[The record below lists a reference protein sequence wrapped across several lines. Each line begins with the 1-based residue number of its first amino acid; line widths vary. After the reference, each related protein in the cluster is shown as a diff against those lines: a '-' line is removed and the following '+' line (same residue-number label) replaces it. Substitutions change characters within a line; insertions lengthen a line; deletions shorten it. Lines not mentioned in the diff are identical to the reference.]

1 MWYTFLNRLHDDHA
15 PRACGLHV
23 RGGMVMRKI
32 LTFLGTGR
40 YEESTIHIDELE
52 FRERVFP
59 LALIRYY
66 KMQKPDEELSVFFFL
81 TSEARDNKNWVEYT
95 LPSLEAEQVRYE
107 ALEIPKDIE
116 TLEKT
121 LGLIKEMIGVL
132 SEGDEVVLD
141 VTHCFRD
148 IPLTAS
154 VVALY
159 LKEVLDV
166 KITILYGRFDS
177 VKNETHCT
185 DLTFVTQLVE
195 WIYAARVFK
204 EYGYSN
210 ELGALADQRNRR
222 IYKTANLSKK
232 PKYLASMRLPLQYLT
247 DALRLG
253 SIRSIRE
260 SVRRFLVTFE
270 KESTLNQ
277 EIHEYVPE
285 LELLMPSII
294 QRYKMVDTGASSFVL
309 DEREIATEREL
320 MKFYLDTRDI
330 GMALRLAREYMIN
343 ILLYKEG
350 LANFVFDR
358 DKREEI
364 SRFLG
369 ETDSL
374 RKARNHIAHFG
385 FNDSNN
391 LTDVNTI
398 EQHLRKLID
407 TDIDELYNE
416 MMKNKQDLEAS
427 SYAVVSSLGLTEGAL
442 YTILSHYNP
451 DLLIVVTSKEGA
463 KILPSILEKT
473 QFKGECHVVNV
484 EDPYTGKEEIARVS
498 KEVTGYLENTR
509 KVVIN
514 LTGGTTL
521 LNYMLLKVGDEARHG
536 KTIKTVLAVDK
547 RPYEEQKVNP
557 YVVGEVVEL
566 D

>member
-116 TLEKT
+116 TLDKT

-166 KITILYGRFDS
+166 KITILYGKFDS

-260 SVRRFLVTFE
+260 SVRRFLVAFE

-442 YTILSHYNP
+442 YTILNHYNP
-451 DLLIVVTSKEGA
+451 NLLIVVTSKEGA
-463 KILPSILEKT
+463 KILPNILEKT

-484 EDPYTGKEEIARVS
+484 QDPYTGKEEIARVS

>member
-1 MWYTFLNRLHDDHA
+1 
-15 PRACGLHV
+15 
-23 RGGMVMRKI
+23 MRKI

-116 TLEKT
+116 TLDKT

-166 KITILYGRFDS
+166 KITILYGKFDS

-260 SVRRFLVTFE
+260 SVRRFLVAFE

-442 YTILSHYNP
+442 YTILNHYNP
-451 DLLIVVTSKEGA
+451 NLLIVVTSKEGA
-463 KILPSILEKT
+463 KILPNILEKT

-484 EDPYTGKEEIARVS
+484 QDPYTGKEEIARVS

-547 RPYEEQKVNP
+547 RSYEEQKVNP
-557 YVVGEVVEL
+557 YADGEVVEL

>member
-1 MWYTFLNRLHDDHA
+1 MWYTFLNRLHEDHA

-23 RGGMVMRKI
+23 RGGMVVRKI

-442 YTILSHYNP
+442 YTILNHYNP
-451 DLLIVVTSKEGA
+451 NLLIVVTSKEGA
-463 KILPSILEKT
+463 KILPNILEKT

-498 KEVTGYLENTR
+498 KEVTEYLENTR

-536 KTIKTVLAVDK
+536 RTIKTVLAVDK
-547 RPYEEQKVNP
+547 RPYEEQKRNP

>member
-1 MWYTFLNRLHDDHA
+1 M
-15 PRACGLHV
+15 
-23 RGGMVMRKI
+23 
-32 LTFLGTGR
+32 
-40 YEESTIHIDELE
+40 
-52 FRERVFP
+52 
-59 LALIRYY
+59 
-66 KMQKPDEELSVFFFL
+66 
-81 TSEARDNKNWVEYT
+81 
-95 LPSLEAEQVRYE
+95 
-107 ALEIPKDIE
+107 
-116 TLEKT
+116 
-121 LGLIKEMIGVL
+121 

-343 ILLYKEG
+343 IALYKEG

-442 YTILSHYNP
+442 YTILNHYNP
-451 DLLIVVTSKEGA
+451 NLLIVVTSKEGT

-484 EDPYTGKEEIARVS
+484 EDPYTGKE
-498 KEVTGYLENTR
+498 
-509 KVVIN
+509 
-514 LTGGTTL
+514 
-521 LNYMLLKVGDEARHG
+521 
-536 KTIKTVLAVDK
+536 
-547 RPYEEQKVNP
+547 
-557 YVVGEVVEL
+557 
-566 D
+566 

>member
-1 MWYTFLNRLHDDHA
+1 
-15 PRACGLHV
+15 
-23 RGGMVMRKI
+23 MRKI

-116 TLEKT
+116 TLDKT

-442 YTILSHYNP
+442 YTILNHYNP
-451 DLLIVVTSKEGA
+451 NLLIVVTSKEGA
-463 KILPSILEKT
+463 KILPNILEKT

-547 RPYEEQKVNP
+547 RSYEEQKVNP
-557 YVVGEVVEL
+557 YADGEVVEL

>member
-1 MWYTFLNRLHDDHA
+1 
-15 PRACGLHV
+15 
-23 RGGMVMRKI
+23 MRKI

-116 TLEKT
+116 TLDKT

-260 SVRRFLVTFE
+260 SVRRFLVAFE

-442 YTILSHYNP
+442 YTILNHYNP
-451 DLLIVVTSKEGA
+451 NLLIVVTSKEGA
-463 KILPSILEKT
+463 KILPNILEKT

-484 EDPYTGKEEIARVS
+484 QDPYTGKEEIARVS

>member
-1 MWYTFLNRLHDDHA
+1 
-15 PRACGLHV
+15 
-23 RGGMVMRKI
+23 MRKI

-116 TLEKT
+116 TLDKT

-166 KITILYGRFDS
+166 KITILYGKFDS

-374 RKARNHIAHFG
+374 RKARNHVAHFG
-385 FNDSNN
+385 FNDSNS

-442 YTILSHYNP
+442 YTILNHYNP
-451 DLLIVVTSKEGA
+451 NLLIVVTSKEGA

>member
-1 MWYTFLNRLHDDHA
+1 
-15 PRACGLHV
+15 
-23 RGGMVMRKI
+23 MVMRKI

-116 TLEKT
+116 TLDKT

-260 SVRRFLVTFE
+260 SVRRFLVAFE

-442 YTILSHYNP
+442 YTILNHYNP
-451 DLLIVVTSKEGA
+451 NLLIVVTSKEGA
-463 KILPSILEKT
+463 KILPNILEKT

-484 EDPYTGKEEIARVS
+484 QDPYTGKEEIARVS

-547 RPYEEQKVNP
+547 RSYEEQKVNP
-557 YVVGEVVEL
+557 YADGEVVEL

>member
-1 MWYTFLNRLHDDHA
+1 MWYTFLNRLHEDHA

-116 TLEKT
+116 TLDKT

-166 KITILYGRFDS
+166 KITILYGKFDS

-442 YTILSHYNP
+442 YTILNHYNP
-451 DLLIVVTSKEGA
+451 NLLIVVTSKEGA
-463 KILPSILEKT
+463 KILPNILEKT

-484 EDPYTGKEEIARVS
+484 QDPYTGKEEIARVS

-547 RPYEEQKVNP
+547 RSYEEQKVNP
-557 YVVGEVVEL
+557 YADGEVVEL

>member
-1 MWYTFLNRLHDDHA
+1 
-15 PRACGLHV
+15 
-23 RGGMVMRKI
+23 MRKI

-260 SVRRFLVTFE
+260 SVRKFLVTFE
-270 KESTLNQ
+270 KESTLSQ

-343 ILLYKEG
+343 IALYKEG

-442 YTILSHYNP
+442 YTILNHYNP
-451 DLLIVVTSKEGA
+451 NLLIVVTSKEGA

-547 RPYEEQKVNP
+547 RSYEEQKVNP

>member
-1 MWYTFLNRLHDDHA
+1 
-15 PRACGLHV
+15 
-23 RGGMVMRKI
+23 MRKI

-116 TLEKT
+116 TLDKT

-166 KITILYGRFDS
+166 KITILYGKFDS

-294 QRYKMVDTGASSFVL
+294 QRYKMIDTGLPSVTL
-309 DEREIATEREL
+309 NEKEIAAEREL
-320 MKFYLDTRDI
+320 IKFYLDTQDT
-330 GMALRLAREYMIN
+330 GMALRLAREYVIN
-343 ILLYKEG
+343 VLLYKEG
-350 LANFVFDR
+350 LADFVFDK
-358 DKREEI
+358 DKREEV
-364 SRFLG
+364 SRFLD
-369 ETDSL
+369 ESDSL

-385 FNDSNN
+385 FNDLDN

-398 EQHLRKLID
+398 AEHLKKLID

-416 MMKNKQDLEAS
+416 IKKNKEALEAS

-442 YTILSHYNP
+442 YTILNHYNP
-451 DLLIVVTSKEGA
+451 NLLIVVTSKEGE
-463 KILPSILEKT
+463 KILPNILEKT

-484 EDPYTGKEEIARVS
+484 EDPHTGKDEIDRVS
-498 KEVTGYLENTR
+498 NEVTRYLEDTR

-521 LNYMLLKVGDEARHG
+521 LNYMLLKAGNEARHG
-536 KTIKTVLAVDK
+536 KTIKTVIAVDK
-547 RPYEEQKVNP
+547 RTYEEQKRNP

>member
-1 MWYTFLNRLHDDHA
+1 
-15 PRACGLHV
+15 
-23 RGGMVMRKI
+23 MRKI

-116 TLEKT
+116 TLDKT

-166 KITILYGRFDS
+166 KITILYGKFDS

-343 ILLYKEG
+343 IALYKEG

-442 YTILSHYNP
+442 YTILNHYNP
-451 DLLIVVTSKEGA
+451 NLLIVVTSKEGA

-547 RPYEEQKVNP
+547 RSYEEQKVNP
-557 YVVGEVVEL
+557 YADGEVVEL

>member
-1 MWYTFLNRLHDDHA
+1 
-15 PRACGLHV
+15 
-23 RGGMVMRKI
+23 MRKI

-442 YTILSHYNP
+442 YTILNHYNP
-451 DLLIVVTSKEGA
+451 NLLIVVTSKEGA

-484 EDPYTGKEEIARVS
+484 QDPYTGKEEIARVS

-547 RPYEEQKVNP
+547 RSYEEQKVNP
-557 YVVGEVVEL
+557 YADGEVVEL

>member
-1 MWYTFLNRLHDDHA
+1 MHDDHA
-15 PRACGLHV
+15 LRACGLHV
-23 RGGMVMRKI
+23 RGGMVVRKI

-116 TLEKT
+116 TLDKT

-166 KITILYGRFDS
+166 KITILYGKFDS

-374 RKARNHIAHFG
+374 RKARNHVAHFG
-385 FNDSNN
+385 FNDSNS

-442 YTILSHYNP
+442 YTILNHYNP
-451 DLLIVVTSKEGA
+451 NLLIVVTSKEGA

>member
-1 MWYTFLNRLHDDHA
+1 
-15 PRACGLHV
+15 
-23 RGGMVMRKI
+23 MVVRKI

-66 KMQKPDEELSVFFFL
+66 KMKRPDEELSVFFFL
-81 TSEARDNKNWVEYT
+81 TSEARGNKNWVEYT

-121 LGLIKEMIGVL
+121 LGLIKEMMGVL

-177 VKNETHCT
+177 LRNETHCT

-210 ELGALADQRNRR
+210 ELGTLADQRNRR

-343 ILLYKEG
+343 IALYKEG

-442 YTILSHYNP
+442 YTILNHYNP
-451 DLLIVVTSKEGA
+451 NLLIVVTSKEGA

-484 EDPYTGKEEIARVS
+484 QDPYTGKEEIARVS

>member
-442 YTILSHYNP
+442 YTILNHYNP
-451 DLLIVVTSKEGA
+451 NLLIVVTSKEGA
-463 KILPSILEKT
+463 KILPNILEKT

-484 EDPYTGKEEIARVS
+484 QDPYTGKEEIARVS

-547 RPYEEQKVNP
+547 RSYEEQKVNP
-557 YVVGEVVEL
+557 YADGEVVEL